1 MALHS
6 AKRQRENKK
15 YAQVGKVYLEV
26 GEACDFIESLVFYT
40 VPLRGF
46 AEHHGYSHVTR
57 HTGKRDPRETSSKT
71 KTFKSAGH
79 FCRKKE
85 QHNGKNV
92 KSCQGKGRLGNS
104 ARSACQV
111 IPSAVASQTRRKPT
125 ENRDVQMTKDGHKSL
140 ACTSRD
146 KVEKGTERRPN

>member
-26 GEACDFIESLVFYT
+26 GEACDFTESLVFYT

-57 HTGKRDPRETSSKT
+57 HTGKGDPRETSSKT
-71 KTFKSAGH
+71 KTFKSAGL
-79 FCRKKE
+79 FCRKK
-85 QHNGKNV
+85 K
-92 KSCQGKGRLGNS
+92 
-104 ARSACQV
+104 
-111 IPSAVASQTRRKPT
+111 KPT
-125 ENRDVQMTKDGHKSL
+125 QWQKHEVMPGQRKVRKQCKVSLPSHSICSGLTDKEEANRKSRC
-140 ACTSRD
+140 AND
-146 KVEKGTERRPN
+146 